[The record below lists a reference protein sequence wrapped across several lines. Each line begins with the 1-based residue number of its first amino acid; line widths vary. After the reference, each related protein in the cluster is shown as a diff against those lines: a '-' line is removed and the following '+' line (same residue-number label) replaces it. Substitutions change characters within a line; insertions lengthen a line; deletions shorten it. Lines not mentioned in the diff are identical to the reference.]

1 MSVSPPEPG
10 RLVFTV
16 EEVAERLGVHPNT
29 VRDMIHEG
37 AFRARQVGRV
47 WKIPLSAFEE
57 YLAGRDN
64 PARVMSIDEVA
75 EALGVHR
82 DTVSKMLNAGAIRA
96 VRAGRTWKI
105 PFSAMEEFLAGR
117 DNSEASRDLRGD
129 SMGGMAYPEP
139 TPATL
144 EVARQELETMGFR
157 RKPRSGSAGKEP
169 DEQA

>member
-1 MSVSPPEPG
+1 MDHDN
-10 RLVFTV
+10 RLVWTV
-16 EEVAERLGVHPNT
+16 EEVAERLGVGLGTAYEMVNAGT
-29 VRDMIHEG
+29 I
-37 AFRARQVGRV
+37 RARQINRK
-47 WKIPLSAFEE
+47 WLIPKAALAE

-129 SMGGMAYPEP
+129 SMGDMAYPEP
-139 TPATL
+139 TPAAL